1 MKGYLSI
8 IIIIISLCTAAN
20 AQQYSVAGKV
30 ADRQTGEAL
39 SFANVRVLNT
49 SQGIST
55 NKLGSYELKLKKG
68 NYLLSVSYLGYHTDT
83 IKIEV
88 NKNLTD
94 VNFNLM
100 PTNVNLPEVTVL
112 PGVNPAIEVIKKAI
126 AAKNRRNKKISCYQF
141 EAYTKGVVRTPED
154 LRVSGNNASM
164 GFSSI
169 TDSTKL
175 KITGVLEN
183 QSKGFAKKPNKYKD
197 IVIARKQSANFPSSV
212 NILTGGRF
220 IQNFYDDK
228 INFLNGPLP
237 GPLADD
243 ALDYYYYYIE
253 DTLAIDNI
261 NVFKISITPDDKSDP
276 GFVGKLYIAD
286 GSFDLLKVELGIN
299 RAANTGGLMDTVL
312 VVQQFAQFGENIYMP
327 VDYRMAMTITILKIA
342 RIAFEM
348 NTMLYNYEINNNIDD
363 KVFEDAIL
371 TVLPEADKKD
381 SVYWTKI
388 QSIQNTAEEN
398 TAYAR
403 IDSVEKAPR
412 TFWDNFSFL
421 SNRFPISNYVSATA
435 PLGLYHY
442 NMIEGHSLDYGF
454 YLSDALDH
462 RLNGSSEFN
471 YGFSDKRFKS
481 DVKFSYLVGDY
492 RTFRLSGHVF
502 DKLNVL
508 YENTDHYGDLTNTI
522 LSLFTKYEYRDY
534 YYSKGFSLNARGEVL
549 PFLSLGLGFT
559 NTTDRSACNNSD
571 FSVFNKDRKFKT
583 NWPVYE
589 AKINT
594 VTMRYNFD
602 FRDYIEDGLY
612 RRKVT
617 MGKSYFTFGG
627 EVVYSDKN
635 TLKSDLDF
643 TTYKGNIFGYIR
655 SFNSTYAT
663 LNIKGEYTDGALP
676 FQMLYSLPGN
686 INAVSGGS
694 SFRTLDVKE
703 IIGDKVVTAHFEHN
717 FRNELF
723 RLSGIP
729 YLKDSELQLNYFFNA
744 AYSEI
749 GAKSR
754 AILPV
759 NVKSFAFPFYE
770 TGFSIGHVM
779 FPFSVEFAWKLNH
792 LDGNNF
798 RISLNSAMFNF

>member
-1 MKGYLSI
+1 MKGCIFTAVVFFLLSSVI
-8 IIIIISLCTAAN
+8 L
-20 AQQYSVAGKV
+20 AQQYSVNGKV
-30 ADRQTGEAL
+30 ADKQTGEAL
-39 SFANVRVLNT
+39 AFANVRVLNST
-49 SQGIST
+49 QGTST
-55 NKLGSYELKLKKG
+55 NKQGSFELKLKKG
-68 NYLLSVSYLGYHTDT
+68 NYLLSVSFLGYHTDT

-88 NKNLTD
+88 NKNLANVD
-94 VNFNLM
+94 FNLN

-112 PGVNPAIEVIKKAI
+112 PGVNPALEVIRKAI
-126 AAKNRRNKKISCYQF
+126 EAKNIRNKKINCYQF
-141 EAYTKGVVRTPED
+141 EAYTKGVVRTPDD
-154 LRVSGNNASM
+154 LRLSGNNASM
-164 GFSSI
+164 GLSNI

-183 QSKGFAKKPNKYKD
+183 HSKGFSKKPNKYKD
-197 IVIARKQSANFPSSV
+197 FVIARKQSANFPSSV

-228 INFLNGPLP
+228 INFMNGPLT
-237 GPLADD
+237 GPLAND

-261 NVFKISITPDDKSDP
+261 NVFKISVTPDDKSDP

-286 GSFDLLKVELGIN
+286 GTFDLLKVELGIN
-299 RAANTGGLMDTVL
+299 RAANTGGLIDSVI
-312 VVQQFAQFGENIYMP
+312 VVQQFSPFGDGIYMP
-327 VDYRMAMTITILKIA
+327 VDYRMALTITILKIA

-348 NTMLYNYEINNNIDD
+348 NTILYSYEINNNIDD

-388 QSIQNTAEEN
+388 QSIQNTSEEN
-398 TAYAR
+398 LAYAR

-421 SNRFPISNYVSATA
+421 SNRFPISKYVSATA

-454 YLSDALDH
+454 YLSDAFDN
-462 RLNGSSEFN
+462 RLNGSTEFN
-471 YGFSDKRFKS
+471 YGFSDKKFKS
-481 DVKFSYLVGDY
+481 DIKLSYLLGEY
-492 RTFRLSGHVF
+492 RTFRLSGGVF
-502 DKLNVL
+502 DRLNIL
-508 YENTDHYGDLTNTI
+508 FENTDNYGDLTNTI

-534 YYSKGFSLNARGEVL
+534 YYSKGFTLNARGDVL
-549 PFLSLGLGFT
+549 PFLSLGVGFS
-559 NTTDRSACNNSD
+559 NTTDKNAFNNSD

-583 NWPVYE
+583 NWPVNQV
-589 AKINT
+589 KINSLSL
-594 VTMRYNFD
+594 RYNFD

-612 RRKVT
+612 RRKVS

-627 EVVYSDKN
+627 EVIYSDKN
-635 TLKSDLDF
+635 TLKSEMDF
-643 TTYKGNIFGYIR
+643 KTYKANIYANIK

-663 LNIKGEYTDGALP
+663 LRVNGEYTDGALP
-676 FQMLYSLPGN
+676 FQMLYALPGN
-686 INAVSGGS
+686 LNAVSSGV

-703 IIGDKVVTAHFEHN
+703 VIGDRVVTAHFEHN

-744 AYSEI
+744 AYSEL
-749 GAKSR
+749 GSKSR
-754 AILPV
+754 DIIPV
-759 NVKSFAFPFYE
+759 NVKSFPHPFYE

-779 FPFSVEFAWKLNH
+779 FPISIEFVWKLNYR
-792 LDGNNF
+792 DGNNF
-798 RISLNSAMFNF
+798 RISLNSAMF